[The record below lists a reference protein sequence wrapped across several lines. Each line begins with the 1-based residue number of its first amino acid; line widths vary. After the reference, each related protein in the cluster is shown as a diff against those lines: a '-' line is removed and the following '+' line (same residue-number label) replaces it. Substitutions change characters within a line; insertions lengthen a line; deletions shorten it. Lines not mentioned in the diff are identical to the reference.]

1 MPLSAPTIV
10 LTGATSGIGR
20 CAAIALARQGANLV
34 LTARSQ
40 ARADATVAIIKAAA
54 PSTRIDVQYGD
65 FSDLTSVAALGRE
78 IVSRH
83 SRIDA
88 LINNAGIHAFKSRVT
103 DDGYAEMVAVNYL
116 APWLLTNLLRET
128 LIRSAPSRVV
138 TVASQASRRAAGFD
152 PRAAL
157 IDKRPFSAR
166 GSSAIYGQT
175 KLMNI
180 MFSIEL
186 ARRLGD
192 TGVTANCLC
201 PGFNVTGL
209 GRELWFAAPLER
221 LLTWFEV
228 GNPERG
234 AGIIVR
240 LASDPTFANV
250 TGGYFSVTD
259 ARELVPVSPGDDPKA
274 QHDLWRATAERVAAF
289 SRDEDVERDALR
301 CPVE

>member
-1 MPLSAPTIV
+1 MPSSVPTVV

-20 CAAIALARQGANLV
+20 CTAILLAQQGANLV

-40 ARADATVAIIKAAA
+40 AKADATAAAIEAAA
-54 PSTRIDVQYGD
+54 PGRRVDVHFGD
-65 FSDLTSVAALGRE
+65 FSNLASVAALGRE
-78 IVSRH
+78 IVSCH

-88 LINNAGIHAFKSRVT
+88 LINNAGIHAFKSRIT
-103 DDGYAEMVAVNYL
+103 EDGYAEMVAVNYL
-116 APWLLTNLLRET
+116 APWLLTNILRET
-128 LIRSAPSRVV
+128 LIRSAPSRIV
-138 TVASQASRRAAGFD
+138 TVASEASRQATGFD
-152 PRAAL
+152 ARAAL
-157 IDKRPFSAR
+157 IDKRPFSTR
-166 GSSAIYGQT
+166 GSSTIYGQT

-180 MFSIEL
+180 MFSVEL
-186 ARRLGD
+186 ARRLRE

-221 LLTWFEV
+221 LLTWLKI

-240 LASDPTFANV
+240 LASDPAFAGV

-259 ARELVPVSPGDDPKA
+259 ARPLVPVSPGADPEA
-274 QHDLWRATAERVAAF
+274 RQALWQATAERVAEF
-289 SRDEDVERDALR
+289 EGEGTLV
-301 CPVE
+301 